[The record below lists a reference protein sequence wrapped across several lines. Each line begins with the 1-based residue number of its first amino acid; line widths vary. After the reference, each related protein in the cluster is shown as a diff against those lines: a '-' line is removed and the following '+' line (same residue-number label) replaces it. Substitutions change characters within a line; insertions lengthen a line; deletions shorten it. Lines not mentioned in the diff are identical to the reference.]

1 LVFVTPCTRDLAG
14 TPIDARCVAPAV
26 PYHVT
31 RRGANGQ
38 RLLFT
43 DSDRKTGVKLLASNS
58 HESGVGV
65 LAWCLMSNH
74 IQLVAVSEA
83 GDSLAVL
90 LRRAHGRYAR
100 C

>member
-1 LVFVTPCTRDLAG
+1 VFVAPCTRDLAG
-14 TPIDARCVAPAV
+14 TPTDARCVAPAV

-31 RRGANGQ
+31 RRGTNGQ

-43 DSDRKTGVKLLASNS
+43 DSDRKACLKLLASNKD
-58 HESGVGV
+58 EAGVRI
-65 LAWCLMSNH
+65 LACCLMSNH
-74 IQLVAVSEA
+74 VQLGAMPEG